1 MKKLLYKI
9 PALQI
14 AKIAVERG
22 FEESIPGSS
31 EGTGEDL
38 WDLEMLE
45 L

>member
-1 MKKLLYKI
+1 MKKSFYQM
-9 PALQI
+9 PVLQI

-38 WDLEMLE
+38 WELEMLE